1 MKIKKDMKDCLIEK
15 INTQIRNLKN
25 LINIDIENHTTLQR
39 IDKILGH
46 VRQSILSIPL
56 TRLQP

>member
-25 LINIDIENHTTLQR
+25 LINIDIENHTTL
-39 IDKILGH
+39 
-46 VRQSILSIPL
+46 
-56 TRLQP
+56 